1 MQIFKQE
8 KKRAL
13 FFLLVLP
20 VFYLM
25 FKAMDC
31 GKEKSRKCHSEVC
44 V

>member
-13 FFLLVLP
+13 ISLVLP

-25 FKAMDC
+25 FKAMAC
-31 GKEKSRKCHSEVC
+31 GKEKSRKCHSKVC